1 MQEVIDTVP
10 YGRWGQ
16 IKKAHQVLPAEVS
29 AVFKNELKNSLR
41 PGSHMYLGGNRMRSA
56 YAWKL
61 VDLGWTLSAVA
72 DSMELTRE
80 RVRQLTLAKP
90 KDSWLDYVLT
100 HYPLPL
106 PPVYAKRSTGRYE
119 RNTPQPSEQTKRRL
133 LELLPMAE
141 AVRGHS
147 PKNRAEADEFV
158 RLLNYSVRV
167 EKVRIS
173 TLARLLGVT
182 NAAVSHRMVR
192 YGYKKTTGKSGALK
206 KVLKKNRV
214 KGRK

>member
-1 MQEVIDTVP
+1 MQEVVDTVP
-10 YGRWGQ
+10 YGKWGQ
-16 IKKAHQVLPAEVS
+16 IKKAHQALPPEVH
-29 AVFKNELKNSLR
+29 AVFKKELKNSLR
-41 PGSHMYLGGNRMRSA
+41 PGSHMYLGGNHMRSA

-61 VDLGWTLSAVA
+61 VKLGWTLSAVA
-72 DSMELTRE
+72 GAMDLTRE
-80 RVRQLTLAKP
+80 RVRQITLTKP
-90 KDSWLDYVLT
+90 KDAWLDYVLT

-106 PPVYAKRSTGRYE
+106 PPVYAERSAGRYE
-119 RNTPQPSEQTKRRL
+119 RKTPQPSEQTKRRL
-133 LELLPMAE
+133 LELLPNAA

-167 EKVRIS
+167 EKVKLA

-192 YGYKKTTGKSGALK
+192 YGYKKTTGKSRALR